1 MSRMVLV
8 THVFALT
15 AGVAL
20 CGEHQVD
27 PIASPMPATAVVL
40 VAGNVWDGTADAAS
54 GPMEILVQD
63 GRITAL
69 GRTVERPPGARVV
82 DLSKHTVTP
91 GFIDCHVHIT
101 MRPEDEGAIW
111 ALSPADKAVLG
122 VQSLRILLDRGFT
135 TVRDLC
141 DMDFS
146 GYTTVALQ
154 RAVEKGL
161 IAGPRMIVAAHL
173 VSTSGGHG
181 DARPLVAAQTPVV
194 QNNIADGVDEIRR
207 VVRTEVSRGSQWI
220 KFGATGGFASPADDP
235 AQVSHSQAEI
245 DALVSTAR
253 DLGIPCTPHAY
264 GDEGIRRSV
273 MAGVRSVEHGSM
285 ASLQTLKLMEARGVY
300 LVPTQIAV
308 VRFARLVDDDAFW
321 RKVNEPPHVR
331 PKYRKHAKAILESA
345 RNLSS
350 CGVKVALG
358 SDFGTFP
365 LEQNN
370 AAEFAELV
378 ANGLSVPRALRAG
391 TSVAA
396 DLLMRDDIGR
406 LEVGKTA
413 DIVAMPGDP
422 FKDITVTERVDFV
435 MKGGVVVKESR

>member
-1 MSRMVLV
+1 MGQVRVSTRIITLAAAV
-8 THVFALT
+8 ALFGELPRR
-15 AGVAL
+15 GVAAPP
-20 CGEHQVD
+20 H
-27 PIASPMPATAVVL
+27 APAAVL
-40 VAGNVWDGTADAAS
+40 VAGNVWDGLADEAL
-54 GPMEILVQD
+54 GPMEILVED
-63 GRITAL
+63 GRIVAM
-69 GRTVERPPGARVV
+69 GRTVERPAGARVV
-82 DLSKHTVTP
+82 DLSRHTVTP

-122 VQSLRILLDRGFT
+122 VQALQVLLDRGFT

-141 DMDFS
+141 DMDFG
-146 GYTTVALQ
+146 GYTTVSLQ
-154 RAVEKGL
+154 RAVERGL
-161 IAGPRMIVAAHL
+161 VAGPRVIVAAHL

-181 DARPLVAAQTPVV
+181 DARPLVAVQTPVV
-194 QNNIADGVDEIRR
+194 QNNLADGPDEIRR

-235 AQVSHSQAEI
+235 SQVPYSQAEI

-273 MAGVRSVEHGSM
+273 LAGVRSVEHGSM
-285 ASLQTLKLMEARGVY
+285 ASLDTLKMMETRGVY

-308 VRFARLVDDDAFW
+308 VRQARLIDDDAFW
-321 RKVNEPPHVR
+321 EAANEPPHVR
-331 PKYRKHAKAILESA
+331 AKYRRHAAAILESG
-345 RNLSS
+345 RNLSAS
-350 CGVKVALG
+350 GVKVAFG

-378 ANGLSVPRALRAG
+378 TNGLSIPRALRAG

-396 DLLMRDDIGR
+396 ELLMRDDIGV
-406 LEVGKTA
+406 LAVGKAA

-435 MKGGVVVKESR
+435 MKGGVISKGNW

>member
-1 MSRMVLV
+1 MNVPGLSIRIITLAAGLALLGESARSG
-8 THVFALT
+8 FA
-15 AGVAL
+15 APP
-20 CGEHQVD
+20 Q
-27 PIASPMPATAVVL
+27 PPAIVL
-40 VAGNVWDGTADAAS
+40 VAGNVWDGIADAAS

-63 GRITAL
+63 GRIAAM
-69 GRTVERPPGARVV
+69 GRTVERPTGARVV
-82 DLSKHTVTP
+82 DLSRHTVTP

-122 VQSLRILLDRGFT
+122 VQALRLLLDRGFT

-141 DMDFS
+141 DMDFG
-146 GYTTVALQ
+146 GYTTVSLQ
-154 RAVEKGL
+154 RAVERGL
-161 IAGPRMIVAAHL
+161 VAGPRVIVAAHL

-181 DARPLVAAQTPVV
+181 DARPLMAAETPVV
-194 QNNIADGVDEIRR
+194 QNNLADGPDEIRR

-235 AQVSHSQAEI
+235 SQVPYSQAEI

-273 MAGVRSVEHGSM
+273 LAGVRSVEHGSM
-285 ASLQTLKLMEARGVY
+285 ASLETLAMMEDRGVY

-308 VRFARLVDDDAFW
+308 VRQARLIDDDAFW
-321 RKVNEPPHVR
+321 AEANEPPHVR
-331 PKYRKHAKAILESA
+331 AKYRRHAKAILESA
-345 RNLSS
+345 RNLSAS
-350 CGVKVALG
+350 GVKVALG

-378 ANGLSVPRALRAG
+378 TNGLSIPRALRAG

-396 DLLMRDDIGR
+396 ELLMRDDIGV
-406 LEVGKTA
+406 LAVGKAA

-422 FKDITVTERVDFV
+422 FKDITVTEEVDFV
-435 MKGGVVVKESR
+435 MKGGVIAKGSW

>member
-1 MSRMVLV
+1 MNVPGLSIRIITLAAGLALLGESARSG
-8 THVFALT
+8 FA
-15 AGVAL
+15 APP
-20 CGEHQVD
+20 Q
-27 PIASPMPATAVVL
+27 PPAIVL
-40 VAGNVWDGTADAAS
+40 VAGNVWDGIADAAS

-63 GRITAL
+63 GRIAAM
-69 GRTVERPPGARVV
+69 GRTVERPTGARVV
-82 DLSKHTVTP
+82 DLSRHTVTP

-122 VQSLRILLDRGFT
+122 VQALRLLLDRGFT

-141 DMDFS
+141 DMDFG
-146 GYTTVALQ
+146 GYTTVSLQ
-154 RAVEKGL
+154 RAVERGL
-161 IAGPRMIVAAHL
+161 VAGPRMIVAAHL

-181 DARPLVAAQTPVV
+181 DARPLVAAETPVV
-194 QNNIADGVDEIRR
+194 QNNLADGPDEIRR

-235 AQVSHSQAEI
+235 SQVPYSQAEI

-273 MAGVRSVEHGSM
+273 LAGVRSVEHGSM
-285 ASLQTLKLMEARGVY
+285 ASLETLAMMEARGVY

-308 VRFARLVDDDAFW
+308 VRQARLIDDDAFW
-321 RKVNEPPHVR
+321 AEANEPPHVR
-331 PKYRKHAKAILESA
+331 AKYRRHAKAILESA
-345 RNLSS
+345 RNLSAS
-350 CGVKVALG
+350 GVKVALG

-378 ANGLSVPRALRAG
+378 TNGLSIPRALRAG

-396 DLLMRDDIGR
+396 ELLMRDDIGV
-406 LEVGKTA
+406 LAVGKAA

-422 FKDITVTERVDFV
+422 FKDITVTEEVDFV
-435 MKGGVVVKESR
+435 MKGGVIAKGSW

>member
-1 MSRMVLV
+1 MKRASLLV
-8 THVFALT
+8 PV
-15 AGVAL
+15 VAL
-20 CGEHQVD
+20 VAVLATYGESRSGPTATAPQ
-27 PIASPMPATAVVL
+27 PTAVVL
-40 VAGNVWDGTADAAS
+40 VAGNVWDGLADAPL
-54 GPMEILVQD
+54 GPMEILVQG
-63 GRITAL
+63 GRIAGM
-69 GRTVERPPGARVV
+69 GRTVERPAGARVV
-82 DLSKHTVTP
+82 DLSTHTVTP
-91 GFIDCHVHIT
+91 GFIDCHVHVT
-101 MRPEDEGAIW
+101 MRPEDEGAVW
-111 ALSPADKAVLG
+111 ALAPADKAVLG
-122 VQSLRILLDRGFT
+122 VQALRVLLDRGFT

-141 DMDFS
+141 DMDFE
-146 GYTTVALQ
+146 GYTTVSLQ

-181 DARPLVAAQTPVV
+181 DARPLVAAQTPVA
-194 QNNIADGVDEIRR
+194 QNNLADGVDEIRR

-235 AQVSHSQAEI
+235 AQVPYSQAEI
-245 DALVSTAR
+245 DVLVSTAR

-273 MAGVRSVEHGSM
+273 MAGVRSVEHGSL
-285 ASLQTLKLMEARGVY
+285 ASLETLKLMEARGVY

-308 VRFARLVDDDAFW
+308 VRFARLIDDDAFW
-321 RKVNEPPHVR
+321 KAVNEPPHVR
-331 PKYRKHAKAILESA
+331 AKYRKHAKAILESA
-345 RNLSS
+345 RNLSN

-365 LEQNN
+365 LEESN

-378 ANGLSVPRALRAG
+378 ANGLSIPRALRAG

-396 DLLMRDDIGR
+396 ELLMRDDIGI
-406 LEVGKTA
+406 LAVGKAA

-435 MKGGVVVKESR
+435 MKGGVIAKGE

>member
-1 MSRMVLV
+1 MRLIAFLAAVVL
-8 THVFALT
+8 LGDLPRR
-15 AGVAL
+15 GVA
-20 CGEHQVD
+20 
-27 PIASPMPATAVVL
+27 ASPQAPTVVL
-40 VAGNVWDGTADAAS
+40 VAGNVWDGVADGAL

-63 GRITAL
+63 GRISSM
-69 GRTVERPPGARVV
+69 GRTVERPTGARVV
-82 DLSKHTVTP
+82 DLSRHTVTP

-122 VQSLRILLDRGFT
+122 VQALRILLDRGFT

-141 DMDFS
+141 DMDFG
-146 GYTTVALQ
+146 GYTTVSLQ
-154 RAVEKGL
+154 RAVQKGL
-161 IAGPRMIVAAHL
+161 VAGPHVIVAAHL

-181 DARPLVAAQTPVV
+181 DARPLVAVQTPAV
-194 QNNIADGVDEIRR
+194 QNNLADGPDEIRR

-235 AQVSHSQAEI
+235 SQVPYSQAEI
-245 DALVSTAR
+245 DTLVSTAR

-273 MAGVRSVEHGSM
+273 LAGVRSVEHGSM
-285 ASLQTLKLMEARGVY
+285 ASLDTLKLMETRGVY

-308 VRFARLVDDDAFW
+308 VRQARLIDDDAFW
-321 RKVNEPPHVR
+321 EAANEPPHVR
-331 PKYRKHAKAILESA
+331 VKYRRHAAAILESA
-345 RNLSS
+345 RNLSAS
-350 CGVKVALG
+350 GVKVAFG

-378 ANGLSVPRALRAG
+378 TNGLSIPRALRAG

-396 DLLMRDDIGR
+396 ELLMRDDIGV
-406 LEVGKTA
+406 LAVGKAA

-435 MKGGVVVKESR
+435 MKGGVITKGSR

>member
-1 MSRMVLV
+1 MNRIAIVAQLI
-8 THVFALT
+8 TLA
-15 AGVAL
+15 AGVAIS
-20 CGEHQVD
+20 GECRGD
-27 PIASPMPATAVVL
+27 PVASPPPVSVVVL
-40 VAGNVWDGTADAAS
+40 VAGNVWDGLADAAL
-54 GPMEILVQD
+54 GPMEILVRD
-63 GRITAL
+63 GRIAAM
-69 GRTVERPPGARVV
+69 GRTVERPAGCRVV

-91 GFIDCHVHIT
+91 GFIDCHVHVT

-111 ALSPADKAVLG
+111 ALAPADKAVLG
-122 VQSLRILLDRGFT
+122 VQALRILLDRGFT

-141 DMDFS
+141 DMDFG
-146 GYTTVALQ
+146 GYTTVSLQ

-161 IAGPRMIVAAHL
+161 VTGPRMIVAAHL

-181 DARPLVAAQTPVV
+181 DARPLVAAQTPVA
-194 QNNIADGVDEIRR
+194 QNNLADGVDEIRR

-235 AQVSHSQAEI
+235 AQVPYSQAEI

-273 MAGVRSVEHGSM
+273 MAGVRSVEHGSL
-285 ASLQTLKLMEARGVY
+285 ASLETLKLLEARGVF

-308 VRFARLVDDDAFW
+308 VRFARLIDDDAFW
-321 RKVNEPPHVR
+321 AAVNEPAHVR
-331 PKYRKHAKAILESA
+331 AKYRKHATAILESA
-345 RNLSS
+345 RNLSN

-365 LEQNN
+365 LAQNN
-370 AAEFAELV
+370 ATEFAELV
-378 ANGLSVPRALRAG
+378 NNGLSIPRALRAG

-396 DLLMRDDIGR
+396 ELLMRDDIGI
-406 LEVGKTA
+406 LAVGKAA
-413 DIVAMPGDP
+413 DIIAMPGDP
-422 FKDITVTERVDFV
+422 FDDITVTERVEFV
-435 MKGGVVVKESR
+435 MKGGVITKDFR

>member
-1 MSRMVLV
+1 MNRIV
-8 THVFALT
+8 TLTHAFALS
-15 AGVAL
+15 AVVAIG
-20 CGEHQVD
+20 GEHRGD
-27 PIASPMPATAVVL
+27 PAASPVPATAIVL
-40 VAGNVWDGTADAAS
+40 VAGNVWDGITDAPS
-54 GPMEILVQD
+54 GPMEILIQD
-63 GRITAL
+63 GLIADV
-69 GRTVERPPGARVV
+69 GQTVERPPGARVV
-82 DLSKHTVTP
+82 DLTGHTVTP

-141 DMDFS
+141 DMDFG
-146 GYTTVALQ
+146 GYTSVSLQ

-173 VSTSGGHG
+173 VSASGGHG

-194 QNNIADGVDEIRR
+194 QNNIADGADEIRR
-207 VVRTEVSRGSQWI
+207 VVRTEVSRGSQWL

-235 AQVSHSQAEI
+235 GQVSYSQEEL

-253 DLGIPCTPHAY
+253 DLGIPSTPHAY

-273 MAGVRSVEHGSM
+273 MAGVRSVEHGSL

-308 VRFARLVDDDAFW
+308 VRFARLIDDDAFW
-321 RKVNEPPHVR
+321 TKVNEPPHVR
-331 PKYRKHAKAILESA
+331 PKYRKHAKAILDSA
-345 RNLSS
+345 RNLSN
-350 CGVKVALG
+350 CGVKVAFG

-365 LEQNN
+365 LDQNN

-396 DLLMRDDIGR
+396 ELLMRDDIGC
-406 LEVGKTA
+406 LKVGKAA

-422 FKDITVTERVDFV
+422 FKDITVTERVTFV
-435 MKGGVVVKESR
+435 MKGGVVVKEPR

>member
-1 MSRMVLV
+1 MKRASLLV
-8 THVFALT
+8 PV
-15 AGVAL
+15 VAL
-20 CGEHQVD
+20 VAVLATYGESRSGPTATAPQ
-27 PIASPMPATAVVL
+27 PTAVVL
-40 VAGNVWDGTADAAS
+40 VAGNVWDGLADAPL
-54 GPMEILVQD
+54 GPMEILVQG
-63 GRITAL
+63 GRIAGM
-69 GRTVERPPGARVV
+69 GRTVERPAGARVV
-82 DLSKHTVTP
+82 DLSTHTVTP
-91 GFIDCHVHIT
+91 GFIDCHVHVT
-101 MRPEDEGAIW
+101 MRPEDEGAVW
-111 ALSPADKAVLG
+111 ALAPADKAVLG
-122 VQSLRILLDRGFT
+122 VQALRVLLDRGFT

-141 DMDFS
+141 DMDFE
-146 GYTTVALQ
+146 GYTTVSLQ

-181 DARPLVAAQTPVV
+181 DARPLVAAQTPVA
-194 QNNIADGVDEIRR
+194 QNNLADGVDEIRR

-235 AQVSHSQAEI
+235 AQVPYSQAEI
-245 DALVSTAR
+245 DVLVSTAR

-273 MAGVRSVEHGSM
+273 MAGVRSVEHGSL
-285 ASLQTLKLMEARGVY
+285 ASLETLKLMEARGVY
-300 LVPTQIAV
+300 LVPTQIVV
-308 VRFARLVDDDAFW
+308 VRFARLIDDDAFW
-321 RKVNEPPHVR
+321 KAVNEPPHVR
-331 PKYRKHAKAILESA
+331 AKYRKHAKAILESA
-345 RNLSS
+345 RNLSN

-365 LEQNN
+365 LEESN

-378 ANGLSVPRALRAG
+378 ANGLSIPRALRAG

-396 DLLMRDDIGR
+396 ELLMRDDIGI
-406 LEVGKTA
+406 LAVGKAA

-435 MKGGVVVKESR
+435 MKGGVIAKGE

>member
-1 MSRMVLV
+1 MKRASLLV
-8 THVFALT
+8 PV
-15 AGVAL
+15 VAL
-20 CGEHQVD
+20 VAVLATYGESRSGPTATAPQ
-27 PIASPMPATAVVL
+27 PTAVVL
-40 VAGNVWDGTADAAS
+40 VAGNVWDGLADAPL
-54 GPMEILVQD
+54 GPMEILVQG
-63 GRITAL
+63 GRIAGM
-69 GRTVERPPGARVV
+69 GRTVERPAGARVV
-82 DLSKHTVTP
+82 DLSTHTVTP
-91 GFIDCHVHIT
+91 GFIDCHVHVT
-101 MRPEDEGAIW
+101 MRPEDEGAVW
-111 ALSPADKAVLG
+111 ALAPADKAVLG
-122 VQSLRILLDRGFT
+122 VQALRVLLDRGFT

-141 DMDFS
+141 DMDFE
-146 GYTTVALQ
+146 GYTTVSLQ

-181 DARPLVAAQTPVV
+181 DARPLVAAQTPVA
-194 QNNIADGVDEIRR
+194 QNNLADGVDEIRR

-235 AQVSHSQAEI
+235 AQVPYSQAEI
-245 DALVSTAR
+245 DVLVSTAR

-273 MAGVRSVEHGSM
+273 MAGVRSVEHGSL
-285 ASLQTLKLMEARGVY
+285 ASLETLKLMEARGVY

-308 VRFARLVDDDAFW
+308 VRFARLIDDDAFW
-321 RKVNEPPHVR
+321 KAVNEPPHVR
-331 PKYRKHAKAILESA
+331 AKYRKHAKAILESA
-345 RNLSS
+345 RNLSN

-365 LEQNN
+365 LEESN

-378 ANGLSVPRALRAG
+378 ANGLSIPRALRAG

-396 DLLMRDDIGR
+396 ELLMRDDIGI
-406 LEVGKTA
+406 LAVGKAA

-435 MKGGVVVKESR
+435 MKGGAIAKGE

>member
-1 MSRMVLV
+1 MKPTVIVMHAVVLAVVVAMPGESRGGPG
-8 THVFALT
+8 A
-15 AGVAL
+15 APP
-20 CGEHQVD
+20 Q
-27 PIASPMPATAVVL
+27 ATAVVL
-40 VAGNVWDGTADAAS
+40 VAGNVWDGVADAAL

-63 GRITAL
+63 GRIAGM
-69 GRTVERPPGARVV
+69 GRTVERPAGARIV

-111 ALSPADKAVLG
+111 AISPADKAVLG
-122 VQSLRILLDRGFT
+122 VQALRVLLDRGFT

-146 GYTTVALQ
+146 GYTT
-154 RAVEKGL
+154 
-161 IAGPRMIVAAHL
+161 
-173 VSTSGGHG
+173 
-181 DARPLVAAQTPVV
+181 
-194 QNNIADGVDEIRR
+194 QNNLADGVDEIRR

-235 AQVSHSQAEI
+235 SQVPYSQAEI
-245 DALVSTAR
+245 DALVATAR
-253 DLGIPCTPHAY
+253 DLGVPCTPHAY

-273 MAGVRSVEHGSM
+273 IAGVRSVEHGSM
-285 ASLQTLKLMEARGVY
+285 ASLETLKMMEVRGVY

-308 VRFARLVDDDAFW
+308 VKFARLIDDDEFW
-321 RKVNEPPHVR
+321 KVVNEPPHVR
-331 PKYRKHAKAILESA
+331 AKYRKHAKAILESA
-345 RNLSS
+345 RNLSN

-370 AAEFAELV
+370 ATEFAELV
-378 ANGLSVPRALRAG
+378 ANGLSIPRALRAG

-396 DLLMRDDIGR
+396 ELLMRDDVGV
-406 LEVGKTA
+406 LAVGKAA

-422 FKDITVTERVDFV
+422 FQDITVTERVDFV
-435 MKGGVVVKESR
+435 MKGGVIAKGGR

>member
-1 MSRMVLV
+1 MNVPGLSIRIITL
-8 THVFALT
+8 AAGLT
-15 AGVAL
+15 LLGESARSGVAAPP
-20 CGEHQVD
+20 H
-27 PIASPMPATAVVL
+27 PPAIVL
-40 VAGNVWDGTADAAS
+40 VAGNVWDGIADAAS

-63 GRITAL
+63 GRIAAM
-69 GRTVERPPGARVV
+69 GRTVERPTGARVV
-82 DLSKHTVTP
+82 DLSRHTVTP

-122 VQSLRILLDRGFT
+122 VQALRLLLDRGFT

-141 DMDFS
+141 DMDFG
-146 GYTTVALQ
+146 GYTTVSLQ
-154 RAVEKGL
+154 RAVERGL
-161 IAGPRMIVAAHL
+161 VAGPRVIVAAHL

-181 DARPLVAAQTPVV
+181 DARPLVAAETPAV
-194 QNNIADGVDEIRR
+194 QNNLADGPDEIRR

-235 AQVSHSQAEI
+235 SQVPYSQAEI

-273 MAGVRSVEHGSM
+273 LAGVRSVEHGSM
-285 ASLQTLKLMEARGVY
+285 ASLETLAMMETRGVY

-308 VRFARLVDDDAFW
+308 VRQARLIDDDAFW
-321 RKVNEPPHVR
+321 AAANEPPHVR
-331 PKYRKHAKAILESA
+331 AKYRRHAQAILESA
-345 RNLSS
+345 RNLSAS
-350 CGVKVALG
+350 GVKVALG

-378 ANGLSVPRALRAG
+378 TNGLSIPRALRAG

-396 DLLMRDDIGR
+396 ELLMRDDIGV
-406 LEVGKTA
+406 LAVGKAA

-422 FKDITVTERVDFV
+422 FKDITVTEEVDFV
-435 MKGGVVVKESR
+435 MKGGVIATGSW

>member
-1 MSRMVLV
+1 MKRASL
-8 THVFALT
+8 ALPV
-15 AGVAL
+15 VAL
-20 CGEHQVD
+20 VAVLATCGESRGGPNAAAPQ
-27 PIASPMPATAVVL
+27 ATAVVL
-40 VAGNVWDGTADAAS
+40 VAGNVWDGLADAPL

-63 GRITAL
+63 GRIAGM
-69 GRTVERPPGARVV
+69 GRTVERPAGARVV

-91 GFIDCHVHIT
+91 GFIDCHVHVT
-101 MRPEDEGAIW
+101 MRPEDEGAVW
-111 ALSPADKAVLG
+111 ALAPADKAVLG
-122 VQSLRILLDRGFT
+122 VQALRVLLDRGFT

-141 DMDFS
+141 DMDFG
-146 GYTTVALQ
+146 GYTTVSLQ

-181 DARPLVAAQTPVV
+181 DARPLVAAQTPVA
-194 QNNIADGVDEIRR
+194 QNNLADGVDEIRR

-235 AQVSHSQAEI
+235 AQVPYSQAEI
-245 DALVSTAR
+245 DVLVSTAR

-273 MAGVRSVEHGSM
+273 MAGVRSVEHGSL
-285 ASLQTLKLMEARGVY
+285 ASLETLKLMQARGVY
-300 LVPTQIAV
+300 LVPTQIAI
-308 VRFARLVDDDAFW
+308 VRFARLIDDDAFW
-321 RKVNEPPHVR
+321 AAVNEPPHVR
-331 PKYRKHAKAILESA
+331 AKYRKHAKAILESA
-345 RNLSS
+345 RNLSN

-365 LEQNN
+365 LEESN

-378 ANGLSVPRALRAG
+378 ANGLSIPRALRAG

-396 DLLMRDDIGR
+396 ELLMRDDIGI
-406 LEVGKTA
+406 LAVGKAA

-422 FKDITVTERVDFV
+422 FEDITVTERVDFV
-435 MKGGVVVKESR
+435 MKGGVIAKGK

>member
-1 MSRMVLV
+1 MKRASLLV
-8 THVFALT
+8 PV
-15 AGVAL
+15 VAL
-20 CGEHQVD
+20 VAVLATYGESRSGPTATAPQ
-27 PIASPMPATAVVL
+27 PTAVVL
-40 VAGNVWDGTADAAS
+40 VAGNVWDGLADAPL
-54 GPMEILVQD
+54 GPMEILVQG
-63 GRITAL
+63 GRIAGM
-69 GRTVERPPGARVV
+69 GRTVERPAGARVV
-82 DLSKHTVTP
+82 NLSTHTVTP
-91 GFIDCHVHIT
+91 GFIDCHVHVT
-101 MRPEDEGAIW
+101 MRPEDEGAVW
-111 ALSPADKAVLG
+111 ALAPADKAVLG
-122 VQSLRILLDRGFT
+122 VQALRVLLDRGFT

-141 DMDFS
+141 DMDFE
-146 GYTTVALQ
+146 GYTTVSLQ

-181 DARPLVAAQTPVV
+181 DARPLVAAQTPVA
-194 QNNIADGVDEIRR
+194 QNNLADGVDEIRR

-235 AQVSHSQAEI
+235 AQVPYSQAEI
-245 DALVSTAR
+245 DVLVSTAR

-273 MAGVRSVEHGSM
+273 MAGVRSVEHGSL
-285 ASLQTLKLMEARGVY
+285 ASLETLKLMEARGVY

-308 VRFARLVDDDAFW
+308 VRFARLIDDDAFW
-321 RKVNEPPHVR
+321 KAVNEPPHVR
-331 PKYRKHAKAILESA
+331 AKYRKHAKAILESA
-345 RNLSS
+345 RNVSN

-365 LEQNN
+365 LEESN

-378 ANGLSVPRALRAG
+378 ANGLSIPRALRAG

-396 DLLMRDDIGR
+396 ELLMRDDIGI
-406 LEVGKTA
+406 LAVGKAA

-435 MKGGVVVKESR
+435 MKGGVIAKGE

>member
-1 MSRMVLV
+1 MKRASLLV
-8 THVFALT
+8 PV
-15 AGVAL
+15 VAL
-20 CGEHQVD
+20 VAVLATYGESRSGPTATAPQ
-27 PIASPMPATAVVL
+27 PTAVVL
-40 VAGNVWDGTADAAS
+40 VAGNVWDGLADAPL
-54 GPMEILVQD
+54 GPMEILVQG
-63 GRITAL
+63 GRIAGM
-69 GRTVERPPGARVV
+69 GRTVERPAGARVV
-82 DLSKHTVTP
+82 DLSTHTVTP
-91 GFIDCHVHIT
+91 GFIDCHVHVT
-101 MRPEDEGAIW
+101 MRPEDEGAVW
-111 ALSPADKAVLG
+111 ALAPADKAVLG
-122 VQSLRILLDRGFT
+122 VQALRVLLDRGFT

-141 DMDFS
+141 DMDFE
-146 GYTTVALQ
+146 GYTTVSLQ

-181 DARPLVAAQTPVV
+181 DARPLVAAQTPVA
-194 QNNIADGVDEIRR
+194 QNNLADGVDEIRR

-235 AQVSHSQAEI
+235 AQVPYSQAEI
-245 DALVSTAR
+245 DVLVSTAR

-273 MAGVRSVEHGSM
+273 MAGVRSVEHGSL
-285 ASLQTLKLMEARGVY
+285 ASLETLKLMEARGVY

-308 VRFARLVDDDAFW
+308 VRFARLIDDDAFW
-321 RKVNEPPHVR
+321 KAVNEPPHVR
-331 PKYRKHAKAILESA
+331 AKYRKHAKAILESA
-345 RNLSS
+345 RNLSN

-365 LEQNN
+365 LEESN

-378 ANGLSVPRALRAG
+378 ANGLSIPRALRAG
-391 TSVAA
+391 MSVAA
-396 DLLMRDDIGR
+396 ELLMRDDIGI
-406 LEVGKTA
+406 LAVGKTA

-435 MKGGVVVKESR
+435 MKGGVIAKGE

>member
-1 MSRMVLV
+1 MKPTAIVMHAIFLAVVVAMPAESRGGPG
-8 THVFALT
+8 A
-15 AGVAL
+15 APP
-20 CGEHQVD
+20 Q
-27 PIASPMPATAVVL
+27 ATAVVL
-40 VAGNVWDGTADAAS
+40 VAGNVWDGVADAAL

-63 GRITAL
+63 GRIAGM
-69 GRTVERPPGARVV
+69 GRTVERPAGARIV

-111 ALSPADKAVLG
+111 AISPADKAVLG
-122 VQSLRILLDRGFT
+122 VQALRVLLDRGFT

-141 DMDFS
+141 DMDFG
-146 GYTTVALQ
+146 GYTTVSLQ

-161 IAGPRMIVAAHL
+161 VVGPRVIVAAHL

-181 DARPLVAAQTPVV
+181 DARPLLAAETPVA
-194 QNNIADGVDEIRR
+194 QNNLADGVDEIRR

-235 AQVSHSQAEI
+235 SQVPYSQAEI
-245 DALVSTAR
+245 DALVATAR
-253 DLGIPCTPHAY
+253 DLGVPCTPHAY

-285 ASLQTLKLMEARGVY
+285 ASLETLKMMEVRGVY

-308 VRFARLVDDDAFW
+308 VKFARLIDDDAFW
-321 RKVNEPPHVR
+321 KVVNEPPHVR
-331 PKYRKHAKAILESA
+331 AKYRKHAKAILESA
-345 RNLSS
+345 RNLSH

-365 LEQNN
+365 LEQSN
-370 AAEFAELV
+370 ATEFAELV
-378 ANGLSVPRALRAG
+378 ANGLSIPRALRAG

-396 DLLMRDDIGR
+396 ELLMRDDIGV
-406 LEVGKTA
+406 LAVGKAA

-422 FKDITVTERVDFV
+422 FQDITVTERVDFV
-435 MKGGVVVKESR
+435 MKGGVIAKGGR

>member
-1 MSRMVLV
+1 MKRASLLV
-8 THVFALT
+8 PV
-15 AGVAL
+15 VAL
-20 CGEHQVD
+20 VAVLATYGESRSGPTATAPQ
-27 PIASPMPATAVVL
+27 PTAVVL
-40 VAGNVWDGTADAAS
+40 VAGNVWDGLADAPL
-54 GPMEILVQD
+54 GPMEILVQG
-63 GRITAL
+63 GRIAGM
-69 GRTVERPPGARVV
+69 GRTVERPAGARVV
-82 DLSKHTVTP
+82 DLSTHTVTP
-91 GFIDCHVHIT
+91 GFIDCHVHVT
-101 MRPEDEGAIW
+101 MRPEDEGAVW
-111 ALSPADKAVLG
+111 ALAPADKAVLG
-122 VQSLRILLDRGFT
+122 VQALRVLLDRGFT

-141 DMDFS
+141 DMDFE
-146 GYTTVALQ
+146 GYTTVSLQ

-181 DARPLVAAQTPVV
+181 DARPLVAAQTPVA
-194 QNNIADGVDEIRR
+194 QNNLADGVDEIRR

-235 AQVSHSQAEI
+235 AQVPYSQAEI
-245 DALVSTAR
+245 DVLVSTAR

-273 MAGVRSVEHGSM
+273 MAGVRSVEHGSL
-285 ASLQTLKLMEARGVY
+285 ASLETLKLMEARGVY

-308 VRFARLVDDDAFW
+308 VRFARLIDDDAFW
-321 RKVNEPPHVR
+321 KAVNEPPYVR
-331 PKYRKHAKAILESA
+331 AKYRKHAKAILESA
-345 RNLSS
+345 RNLSN

-365 LEQNN
+365 LEESN

-378 ANGLSVPRALRAG
+378 ANGLSIPRALRAG

-396 DLLMRDDIGR
+396 ELLMRDDIGI
-406 LEVGKTA
+406 LAVGKAA

-435 MKGGVVVKESR
+435 MKGGVIAKGE